1 MSGDDITR
9 SPTNHEPPGP
19 RSGPPWAHLLRPGP
33 LVFDWIVH
41 VVRTLGYTGVALLT
55 FLENVVPPI
64 PSELIMPLA
73 GFIAAR
79 DGFTVWGAIA
89 AGTGGSLAGA
99 AGWYWIGRRVG
110 EARVREF
117 FGRHGRWAGLTPGDI
132 DRSMAWFRRRG
143 RIAVL
148 VGRLIPGV
156 RTFISL
162 PAGFSGMPVV
172 PFLLYSLL
180 GTTAWTAALT
190 YAGVLLGR
198 NYAAV
203 EEYLGPVSWVVVVGV
218 VGWYLYKVITYES
231 PDDAEKAA

>member
-1 MSGDDITR
+1 M
-9 SPTNHEPPGP
+9 
-19 RSGPPWAHLLRPGP
+19 
-33 LVFDWIVH
+33 FDWIVN
-41 VVRTLGYTGVALLT
+41 VVRTLGYPGVALLT

-99 AGWYWIGRRVG
+99 VAWHWIGRRVG
-110 EARVREF
+110 EARVRDF
-117 FGRHGRWAGLTPGDI
+117 FRRHGRWAGLTGTDV
-132 DRSMAWFRRRG
+132 DRSMEWFRRRG

-148 VGRLIPGV
+148 IGRLIPAV

-162 PAGFSGMPVV
+162 PAGFAGMPFV
-172 PFLLYSLL
+172 PFLLYSLI
-180 GTTAWTAALT
+180 GTAAWTAALT

-198 NYAAV
+198 NYDAV
-203 EEYLGPVSWVVVVGV
+203 KDYLSPASWVVVGGIVA
-218 VGWYLYKVITYES
+218 WYLYKVITYDS
-231 PDDAEKAA
+231 SGAAEKAA